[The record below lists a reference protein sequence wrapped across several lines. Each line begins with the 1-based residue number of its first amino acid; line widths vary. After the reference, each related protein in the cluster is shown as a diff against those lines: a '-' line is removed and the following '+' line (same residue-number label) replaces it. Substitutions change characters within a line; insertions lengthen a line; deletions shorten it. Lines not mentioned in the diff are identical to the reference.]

1 MEIVMA
7 RFDRTTK
14 QTQTRNTTY
23 SAIVG
28 SAAFQLGV
36 RDYQLC
42 RPFREAVDV
51 ARMFPGVRGAV
62 WNYERGR
69 LYAASCAGKQEE
81 PLPSRANGRYVN
93 RSLISHFAA
102 MYVRKEVL

>member
-1 MEIVMA
+1 MA
-7 RFDRTTK
+7 KFDRTTK
-14 QTQTRNTTY
+14 QTQTSKTTY

-36 RDYQLC
+36 RDHQLC
-42 RPFREAVDV
+42 CPFREAVDV

-69 LYAASCAGKQEE
+69 LYAAACAGKGKR

-93 RSLISHFAA
+93 RILIAQFAA
-102 MYVRKEVL
+102 RYACKEVL

>member
-1 MEIVMA
+1 MA
-7 RFDRTTK
+7 KFDRFQK
-14 QTQTRNTTY
+14 QTTTSRTTF

-36 RDYQLC
+36 RDYQQG

-51 ARMFPGVRGAV
+51 SRMFPGVRGCV

-69 LYAASCAGKQEE
+69 LYAASCAGKDEK

-93 RSLISHFAA
+93 RSLIGQFAA